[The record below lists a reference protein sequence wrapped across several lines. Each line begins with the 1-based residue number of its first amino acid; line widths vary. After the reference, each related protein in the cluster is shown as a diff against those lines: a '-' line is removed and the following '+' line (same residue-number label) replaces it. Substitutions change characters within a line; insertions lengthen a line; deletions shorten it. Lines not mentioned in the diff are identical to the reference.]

1 MVNLENYNIELFH
14 NATVIDQGSRNKQKF
29 HLLKSAVDAVQ
40 VSGLN
45 CEFGVHE
52 GFTIN
57 RIAQF
62 VGDETVFGFD
72 SFEGLPETW
81 SLNNHKTLEQGHF
94 AVETLPKVAP
104 NVQLVRGWFDAS
116 IPKWQEEHT
125 DTVKFI
131 HIDCDLYSSAKTV
144 LSLLNKQIVLGTVI
158 VFDEFY
164 YWARPTEYTNWVEHE
179 YLALK
184 EWIEENDREFEI
196 LFRNNYFQC
205 AIRIIK

>member
-1 MVNLENYNIELFH
+1 MVNAENYSIELFH

-29 HLLKSAVDAVQ
+29 HLLKSAIESVQ
-40 VSGLN
+40 TSGLN

-57 RIAQF
+57 RIAQY
-62 VGDETVFGFD
+62 VGNETVFGFD

-81 SLNNHKTLEQGHF
+81 NLTDRKTVEQGHF
-94 AVETLPKVAP
+94 AVETLPEVAS
-104 NVQLVRGWFDAS
+104 NVILVRGWFDTS
-116 IPKWQEEHT
+116 ILEWQDENS
-125 DTVKFI
+125 DPVKFI
-131 HIDCDLYSSAKTV
+131 HIDCDLYSSTKTV
-144 LSLLNKQIVLGTVI
+144 LTLLNKQITVGTVI

-164 YWARPTEYTNWVEHE
+164 YWARPNEYTNWAEHE

-184 EWIEENDREFEI
+184 EWTAENNREFEI

-205 AIRIIK
+205 AIRILK

>member
-1 MVNLENYNIELFH
+1 
-14 NATVIDQGSRNKQKF
+14 
-29 HLLKSAVDAVQ
+29 VQ
-40 VSGLN
+40 VPGLN

-57 RIAQF
+57 RIAQY
-62 VGDETVFGFD
+62 VGNETVFGFD

-81 SLNNHKTLEQGHF
+81 TLADHKTLEQGHF
-94 AVETLPKVAP
+94 AVETLPEVAA

-144 LSLLNKQIVLGTVI
+144 LSLLNKQIVPGTVI

-164 YWARPTEYTNWVEHE
+164 YWARPTEYTNWAEHE

-184 EWIEENDREFEI
+184 EWISENNREIEI

>member
-1 MVNLENYNIELFH
+1 MITAENYNIELFH

-52 GFTIN
+52 AFTIN

-81 SLNNHKTLEQGHF
+81 NLNNHKTLEQGHF
-94 AVETLPKVAP
+94 AVETLPEVAP

-116 IPKWQEEHT
+116 IPRWQEEHT

-131 HIDCDLYSSAKTV
+131 HIDCD
-144 LSLLNKQIVLGTVI
+144 
-158 VFDEFY
+158 
-164 YWARPTEYTNWVEHE
+164 
-179 YLALK
+179 
-184 EWIEENDREFEI
+184 
-196 LFRNNYFQC
+196 
-205 AIRIIK
+205 